1 MKRILL
7 MMLIPILGL
16 IVQANAQGNL
26 LITPMRVVFEG
37 NKHQAELNLMN
48 TGTDTATYSISFRHY
63 NMTEQGRLVLIEKP
77 DTSQMLADPY
87 LRIYP
92 RQVTLAPGEPQVIML
107 QFRRK
112 ESMASG
118 EYRSHLWFR
127 SEKDYEALKKEK
139 MESDSNQ
146 MSVTVIPIFG
156 ITIPVIIR
164 TGNVN
169 VAIAMSDLKL
179 EAQND
184 SSQILKFILNRTGN
198 ISTHGDIKID
208 FIPAQGKAYQVGALV
223 GVSVYTNLIKRNV
236 EVKLKNV
243 AGTKLVNGKLK
254 VQYVSNGDSKRVVMA
269 EAELNL

>member
-1 MKRILL
+1 
-7 MMLIPILGL
+7 MMIPLFGF
-16 IVQANAQGNL
+16 IVQAKAQGNL

-37 NKHQAELNLMN
+37 NQKQAELNLMN

-63 NMTEQGRLVLIEKP
+63 NMTEQGRLELIEKA

-112 ESMASG
+112 EGMEAG
-118 EYRSHLWFR
+118 EYRTHLWFR
-127 SEKDYEALKKEK
+127 SEKDYKSLGKEK
-139 MESDSNQ
+139 MLTDSNQ

-169 VAIAMSDLKL
+169 VGIVMSDLKL
-179 EAQND
+179 EARND
-184 SSQILKFILNRTGN
+184 STQILKFNLNRTGN
-198 ISTHGDIKID
+198 ISTHGDIKIEY
-208 FIPAQGKAYQVGALV
+208 IPPQGKSYQVGSLV
-223 GVSVYTNLIKRNV
+223 GVSAYTNISKRNV
-236 EVKLKNV
+236 EVKLKNA
-243 AGTKLVNGKLK
+243 AGTKLENGKLK
-254 VQYVSNGDSKRVVMA
+254 VQYVSNGESKRIVFA